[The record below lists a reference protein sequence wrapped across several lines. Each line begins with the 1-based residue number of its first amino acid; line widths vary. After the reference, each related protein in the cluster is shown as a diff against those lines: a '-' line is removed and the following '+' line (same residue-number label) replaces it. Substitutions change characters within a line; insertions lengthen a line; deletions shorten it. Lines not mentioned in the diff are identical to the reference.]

1 MEKLKYIDEIIDK
14 LKELH
19 KVECG
24 KGIDY
29 PCVTCLECPNANLH
43 EYSLDKLNLFMKW
56 TTNSAII
63 SIKLPLRDYL
73 DEFLHKELI
82 KELSRRF
89 SFILDTPQDN
99 AHISLF
105 IRDTDVRDEIK
116 MRQIEAFLKKDVKE
130 LMGMITKG
138 RILIKDWARY
148 MVDKTAASKIGLE
161 GEK

>member
-1 MEKLKYIDEIIDK
+1 MEKLKSIDEIIAK

-19 KVECG
+19 EVECG

-29 PCVTCLECPNANLH
+29 PCVTCLECPNADYH
-43 EYSLDKLNLFMKW
+43 EYYLEKLNLIMKW
-56 TTNSAII
+56 TANSAII

-73 DEFLHKELI
+73 DEFLYKELL

-89 SFILDTPQDN
+89 NFILDKPEEDS
-99 AHISLF
+99 HISLF
-105 IRDTDVRDEIK
+105 IKDSDVRDDMK
-116 MRQIEAFLKKDVKE
+116 MRQIEAFLKKDLKE

-148 MVDKTAASKIGLE
+148 MVDKTSASKIGLKKE
-161 GEK
+161 A